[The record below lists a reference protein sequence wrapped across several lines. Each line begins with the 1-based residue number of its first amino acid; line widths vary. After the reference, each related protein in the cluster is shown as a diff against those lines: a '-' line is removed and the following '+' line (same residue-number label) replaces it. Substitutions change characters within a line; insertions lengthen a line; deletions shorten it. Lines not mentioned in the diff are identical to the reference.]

1 MDSPPTQTC
10 SLECDKI
17 FPRHNSSSMLSF
29 PVEEDEIL
37 STKDLASGTPR
48 RNTISL
54 KHLVN
59 MYDDHSFTLLDT
71 FENSVKLFPNSNL
84 IGWRPRVNGQLQE
97 YTFNTYAQVNDIV
110 TKWAQS
116 ISLLVDCSIGE
127 GQERPKVGLFSCN
140 KPQWLMGEYAC
151 YMNNLINV
159 PIYDI
164 YSGSSIQYICEQTD
178 MQLCIASKKCALTLL
193 QHMKESRGFEK
204 LKTIIVMDPF
214 SESDT
219 ISIIAKEV
227 DIRLVSIEEMEIEM
241 CEEAVKAD
249 WKQRRPSSEDLCT
262 ICYTSGTTGMPKGVM
277 LTHSALVAES
287 SGILSLAGLGKH
299 ADPYCNDRHLF
310 KLGPDLIHLSYLP
323 LSHVYE
329 RAVITLVVTIGAS
342 VGFFSEDITKI
353 VDDAVALKPTL
364 FITVPRLLNKLYD
377 KIRAGIE
384 EKSWIKRKLFSM
396 AYDAKLYNLQKNGMF
411 THWFWDKVVFKDIKN
426 RLGGNVGAMI
436 TGSAP
441 CSAKVLEFVRIC
453 FSCEVYEGYGQ
464 TETCAASTL
473 TVRGDWSS
481 GQIGV
486 PTPSVEVK
494 LVSIPDMGYISRP
507 SSPIEKDSSKG
518 DSSSKPHSRGEICIR
533 GPSCFIGYYKAPEQT
548 REALDE
554 DGWVHTGDVGEW
566 DDRGR
571 LIIIDRKKNIFK
583 LAQGEY
589 ISPEKIETILSRNP
603 MIQQAFVDG
612 NSLKASLICVIVPE
626 WDFIRLKIKE
636 EINISASKGQ
646 SIEELEKL
654 EKANNDE
661 LLLSPQVK
669 KWILTE
675 IKSYGKT
682 GNQELKGFEIP
693 RDVYFEN
700 EPFSID
706 NGLLTATFKLKRHEA
721 KKKYASQI
729 EEMYLNLD

>member
-1 MDSPPTQTC
+1 
-10 SLECDKI
+10 
-17 FPRHNSSSMLSF
+17 MLSF

-48 RNTISL
+48 RNTISI
-54 KHLVN
+54 KKLVDT
-59 MYDDHSFTLLDT
+59 YDDHSFTLLDT
-71 FENSVKLFPNSNL
+71 FENSVKKFPNSKF
-84 IGWRPRVNGQLQE
+84 IGWRPRVNGQLQD
-97 YTFNTYAQVNDIV
+97 YSFNSYSQVSTIV
-110 TKWAQS
+110 TKWAQA
-116 ISLLVDCSIGE
+116 ISLLIDCSAGSGE
-127 GQERPKVGLFSCN
+127 DRPKVGLFSCN

-151 YMNNLINV
+151 YMNNLVTV

-178 MQLCIASKKCALTLL
+178 MELCIASKKCSLTLL
-193 QHMKESRGFEK
+193 EHKKESGEGFEK
-204 LKTIIVMDPF
+204 LKSIIIMDPF
-214 SESDT
+214 SEVDK
-219 ISIIAKEV
+219 ISVLAKEV
-227 DIRLVSIEEMEIEM
+227 GIRLISVEEMEIEM
-241 CEEAVKAD
+241 CEVTSAKD
-249 WKQRRPSSEDLCT
+249 WTIRRPKPEDLCT

-299 ADPYCNDRHLF
+299 ADPYCTDRHLF

-329 RAVITLVVTIGAS
+329 RAVITLVTTIGAC

-377 KIRAGIE
+377 KILSGIQ
-384 EKSWIKRKLFSM
+384 EKSWIERKMFAV
-396 AYDAKLYNLQKNGMF
+396 AYNAKLQNLRNSGSF
-411 THWFWDKVVFKDIKN
+411 THWFWDRLVFKKIRM
-426 RLGGNVGAMI
+426 RLGGEVGAMI

-441 CSAKVLEFVRIC
+441 CSSKVLEFVRIC

-507 SSPIEKDSSKG
+507 SSPIEGSTG
-518 DSSSKPHSRGEICIR
+518 EGKPNSRGEICIR

-548 REALDE
+548 KDALDE

-571 LIIIDRKKNIFK
+571 LVIIDRKKNIFK

-589 ISPEKIETILSRNP
+589 ISPEKIENIISRNP
-603 MIQQAFVDG
+603 MIQQAFVEG

-626 WDFIRLKIKE
+626 WDAIRSKIKQ
-636 EINISASKGQ
+636 EINETASKGLP
-646 SIEELEKL
+646 IGDLELMEKSSD
-654 EKANNDE
+654 DE
-661 LLLSPQVK
+661 LLHNEMVK

-682 GNQELKGFEIP
+682 GSQELKGFEIP
-693 RDVYFEN
+693 RDLYMEK

-721 KKKYASQI
+721 KKKYASEI
-729 EEMYLNLD
+729 EKMYQSLD